1 MLLFSFVYLSS
12 LNDCGWINQSRILS
26 PTSPCMIDD
35 EIDFLQWNN
44 TGMNISGSASDIDL
58 TIVNVRS
65 FFTFAVDSKNSTTI
79 LAQLAQT
86 GDESVIKNGFFIM
99 NVSIDLSSFNAE
111 KLLVSV
117 LTSVQGFVQNVSVSG
132 TIYLKNANFNN
143 FQKIVLST
151 FFGDVILKGEQRTYN
166 GTNLKSIY
174 SSLKYVVNDT
184 YEVRKNIYGQTVL
197 KSIVPMIAD
206 VTDAEY
212 LKKIFLVSCFDS
224 LNEIQND
231 EDAVYIG
238 DNSIENEEQVDTS
251 GLNLEPSY
259 GPIVQKGMD
268 IPVPKVSKAVLEK
281 ISKLPRINVSVV
293 DPLTDSSYQIPIVIG
308 FDYENNSNA
317 ADDYYQRSLSQSNEF
332 QHETERLMGYYY
344 SFDGYQQN
352 YINPIN
358 PDLEIYTNYF
368 KAVVVLNGTMMICK
382 NGKFLDVVTVK
393 CVDKC
398 PKDSC
403 MFMSL
408 CTAECPDYFYEYN
421 NSIKSI
427 QQCYYNC
434 PLVMGIVNHTDKKNF
449 TCVSCPDGQFATQS
463 GCQTDTAN
471 LKKFVKGYFKE
482 CPDGTEERDNECF
495 EPAQCPSG
503 QYFLNV
509 SGHPL
514 STQNGFDLFSRC
526 TSSASETAGL
536 HQVMVQVGDQR
547 LLTNEFTWNCSG
559 VEFMNGTCL
568 NSPDY
573 KPNKEDCTTATDDYD
588 EFGQVSYAEA
598 AIHQFV
604 GTLLVC
610 EPICGNGLVN
620 NNGTCTDSCP
630 LPFYKQER
638 YGSCNPCKSD
648 VYDGGTYIS
657 RATQRCQKFCAFYTV
672 GNPRDDRPK
681 ICEVDCSGDTPK
693 HVVRS
698 WNVNNETKTNWQCV
712 RACGDLDLLD
722 LGGEC
727 VEKCPAG
734 LLIDESGLYCTKACQ
749 KVIVNH
755 EEKEGF
761 YRMVFKRGAL
771 EDKEK
776 TTLQGQCQTTPAC
789 EASRQTVDLKVNAVS
804 LRCMD
809 QCPEGQVSTRNFTC
823 VPMDSCEFF
832 DRLPGP
838 LYCEDKG
845 DEEHCKFYRKSN
857 ETRTSYICQTEE
869 CEKEEKVFQ
878 KQECVSNCL
887 EHLQFLSEDGKT
899 CQDSCQ
905 AGIFAKEAHNQSASA
920 FELKC
925 VPACPSPK
933 AKVLVTILNQ
943 SYSQCAESCRA
954 LTGSPDFFAD
964 KDQACRN
971 CSVLDVSTEPP
982 ICAENCGL
990 ASFDANLGKLVC
1002 VEACLE
1008 GQYLHRGAEMKTCV
1022 PSCAALGLFVS
1033 GSECASECVFYR
1045 QSGAE
1050 AFCAE
1055 ECGKDDQYLQLDG
1068 KTFCYPSC
1076 GGQVFDAAS
1085 GLCVESCPAGSVQ
1098 YSQVCLKA
1106 CPAGYKVANGQCLA
1120 SQLQSE
1126 NWLYIIFFGVGF
1138 MIISIVIIFVIIY
1151 QRKKKQQGREKAR
1164 NNINRNTMYFARH
1177 LDQKVVSQKQSLQV
1191 SRTVKKIGMKV
1202 EALEYTSYTD
1212 DTRKARNTTQK
1223 EKQVEVQDPLN
1234 TSGSSSGHKKSSA
1247 RSSTS
1252 GPSGRESGSSKSQA
1266 SVKIEAK
1273 KAPAKD
1279 KNKNVQLISSIK
1291 TEKTGKKR
1299 VIGKLE
1305 TMVI

>member
-1 MLLFSFVYLSS
+1 MLLLSMSLFYSS
-12 LNDCGWINQSRILS
+12 LQDCGIYQDSRLWSPSSMCILS
-26 PTSPCMIDD
+26 ESLDFSHWSNH
-35 EIDFLQWNN
+35 EIQGSTADLDLSILNIRSLAYLPIEDTNQFVELYNLAILQSNSAIYN
-44 TGMNISGSASDIDL
+44 AVLIFDVEISAEQ
-58 TIVNVRS
+58 N
-65 FFTFAVDSKNSTTI
+65 
-79 LAQLAQT
+79 
-86 GDESVIKNGFFIM
+86 GDEFQMSVFDTVSGKLQ
-99 NVSIDLSSFNAE
+99 NVSIIGQI
-111 KLLVSV
+111 K
-117 LTSVQGFVQNVSVSG
+117 
-132 TIYLKNANFNN
+132 LKNFNIDS
-143 FQKIVLST
+143 FRRVVLST
-151 FFGDVILKGEQRTYN
+151 MLGTVLHTDDDRVYN
-166 GTNLKSIY
+166 GTFIKGVY
-174 SSLKYVVNDT
+174 SSLQYIINDT
-184 YEVRKNIYGQTVL
+184 YEVRRDVNGKVVL
-197 KSIVPMIAD
+197 KSLMPQIAD
-206 VTDAEY
+206 ITDEEY
-212 LKKIFLVSCFDS
+212 LSKIILVTCFDS
-224 LNEIQND
+224 LND
-231 EDAVYIG
+231 EEEDENSIYIG
-238 DNSIENEEQVDTS
+238 DNSIENEEQPDTS

-317 ADDYYQRSLSQSNEF
+317 ADDYYQRSQIQSNEF
-332 QHETERLMGYYY
+332 QHETEGLMGYMY
-344 SFDGYQQN
+344 SFNGYQQN
-352 YINPIN
+352 HINPLN
-358 PDLEIYTNYF
+358 PDLEIYANYF
-368 KAVVVLNGTMMICK
+368 KAVVVLNGTMTICK

-408 CTAECPDYFYEYN
+408 CTAECPDYFYDYN

-434 PLVMGIVNHTDKKNF
+434 PLVMGIVNHTDENNF

-471 LKKFVKGYFKE
+471 LKKFVKGFFRE

-495 EPAQCPSG
+495 EPAKCPSG
-503 QYFLNV
+503 QFFLNV

-681 ICEVDCSGDTPK
+681 ICEADCSGDTPK

-698 WNVNNETKTNWQCV
+698 WNVNNESKTNWQCV

-734 LLIDESGLYCTKACQ
+734 WLIDESGLYCAKACQ
-749 KVIVNH
+749 KVIANH

-761 YRMVFKRGAL
+761 YRMVFKRGTL

-823 VPMDSCEFF
+823 VPVDSCKFF

-845 DEEHCKFYRKSN
+845 DEEHCRFYRKSN
-857 ETRTSYICQTEE
+857 EPRTSYICQTEE

-887 EHLQFLSEDGKT
+887 EYLQFLSEDGKT

-905 AGIFAKEAHNQSASA
+905 VGIFAKEVQNQSAST

-943 SYSQCAESCRA
+943 SYFQCAESCRA
-954 LTGSPDFFAD
+954 LTGSPEFFVD

-982 ICAENCGL
+982 TCAENCEL
-990 ASFDANLGKLVC
+990 ASFDPNLGKLVC
-1002 VEACLE
+1002 VEACKE
-1008 GQYLHRGAEMKTCV
+1008 GQFLHHGAEMKNCV

-1045 QSGAE
+1045 QRGAE
-1050 AFCAE
+1050 VFCAE

-1076 GGQVFDAAS
+1076 GGQAFDAAS

-1106 CPAGYKVANGQCLA
+1106 CPAGYKEANGQCLA

-1138 MIISIVIIFVIIY
+1138 MIISIVIIFAIIY
-1151 QRKKKQQGREKAR
+1151 QRKKKQQGREKAK

>member
-1 MLLFSFVYLSS
+1 MILLFVKHLAAVPD
-12 LNDCGWINQSRILS
+12 DCGFMTSGRIWS
-26 PTSPCMIDD
+26 PSSPCFIEG
-35 EIDFLQWNN
+35 EIDFSHWTN
-44 TGMNISGSASDIDL
+44 SGQDINGTNSDVDMS
-58 TIVNVRS
+58 IVNVIKLQEYVKVQDS
-65 FFTFAVDSKNSTTI
+65 IYTFINMLAII
-79 LAQLAQT
+79 L
-86 GDESVIKNGFFIM
+86 DEGSISNVLIYV
-99 NVSIDLSSFNAE
+99 NVSIDCTQYSN
-111 KLLVSV
+111 KTKQLLVSIFD
-117 LTSVQGFVQNVSVSG
+117 SVKGNLNNV
-132 TIYLKNANFNN
+132 TIVGKINLVNLNMNQYQTIQISQLLGNVITQDRSYNGNNLKN
-143 FQKIVLST
+143 L
-151 FFGDVILKGEQRTYN
+151 
-166 GTNLKSIY
+166 Y
-174 SSLKYVVNDT
+174 SSLKYVINDT
-184 YEVRKNIYGQTVL
+184 YEIRRNISGKVVL
-197 KSIVPMIAD
+197 KSMVPQMPD
-206 VTDAEY
+206 VTDEEY
-212 LKKIFLVSCFDS
+212 LSKIHLVTCFDS
-224 LNEIQND
+224 LKDLNEDDDQNSI
-231 EDAVYIG
+231 YIG
-238 DNSIENEEQVDTS
+238 DNSVENEEQPDTT

-317 ADDYYQRSLSQSNEF
+317 ADDYYQRSLTKSNEF
-332 QHETERLMGYYY
+332 DFETKMMAEYFFNFAGVM
-344 SFDGYQQN
+344 QN
-352 YINPIN
+352 TFNPEEADVKVFGEATKSVAFWN
-358 PDLEIYTNYF
+358 NQTLKCEGG
-368 KAVVVLNGTMMICK
+368 L
-382 NGKFLDVVTVK
+382 FLDVATLS
-393 CVDKC
+393 CVPQC
-398 PKDSC
+398 PANTFRYQSI
-403 MFMSL
+403 
-408 CTAECPDYFYEYN
+408 CTTECVPYFYVIRINGVRHCFFECPLHLGYVDQSDECV
-421 NSIKSI
+421 
-427 QQCYYNC
+427 QC
-434 PLVMGIVNHTDKKNF
+434 P
-449 TCVSCPDGQFATQS
+449 PGQFATPS
-463 GCQTDTAN
+463 GCRADVAGM
-471 LKKFVKGYFKE
+471 LKFLLGYVKE
-482 CPDGTEERDNECF
+482 CPNGLDLKDGECV
-495 EPAQCPSG
+495 EPVSCPPG
-503 QYFLNV
+503 QFFINV
-509 SGHPL
+509 TGHPL
-514 STQNGFDLFSRC
+514 SIHKGLELFNYC
-526 TSSASETAGL
+526 TNSSYRTAGL

-681 ICEVDCSGDTPK
+681 ICEADCSGDTPK

-734 LLIDESGLYCTKACQ
+734 LLIDESGLYCVKACQ

-761 YRMVFKRGAL
+761 YRMVFKRGTL
-771 EDKEK
+771 EDTEK
-776 TTLQGQCQTTPAC
+776 ATLQGQCQTTPAC
-789 EASRQTVDLKVNAVS
+789 EASRQTVDPKVNAVS

-809 QCPEGQVSTRNFTC
+809 QCPKGQVSTRNFTC
-823 VPMDSCEFF
+823 VPVDSCKFF

-845 DEEHCKFYRKSN
+845 DHEHCRFYRKSN

-869 CEKEEKVFQ
+869 CEKEEKVYQ

-905 AGIFAKEAHNQSASA
+905 AGIFAKEAQNQSAST

-933 AKVLVTILNQ
+933 AKVLVAILNQ

-982 ICAENCGL
+982 TCADGCGL
-990 ASFDANLGKLVC
+990 ASFDPNLGKLVC
-1002 VEACLE
+1002 VEACKE
-1008 GQYLHRGAEMKTCV
+1008 GQYLHRGAEMNTCV

-1106 CPAGYKVANGQCLA
+1106 CPAGYKEANGQCLA

-1138 MIISIVIIFVIIY
+1138 IVVTVVIIFVIIY
-1151 QRKKKQQGREKAR
+1151 QRKKKQQGREKAK

-1212 DTRKARNTTQK
+1212 DARKARNTTQK

>member
-1 MLLFSFVYLSS
+1 MLLLALSLFFSS
-12 LNDCGWINQSRILS
+12 LQDCGIYQDSRLWSPSSMCILS
-26 PTSPCMIDD
+26 ESLDFSHWQNH
-35 EIDFLQWNN
+35 EIQGSTADLDLSILNIRSLAYLPIEDTNQFVELYNLAILQEDSEICNAVLIFDVE
-44 TGMNISGSASDIDL
+44 ISAEQ
-58 TIVNVRS
+58 
-65 FFTFAVDSKNSTTI
+65 K
-79 LAQLAQT
+79 
-86 GDESVIKNGFFIM
+86 GDEFQMSIFDTVNGKLQ
-99 NVSIDLSSFNAE
+99 NVSIIGQI
-111 KLLVSV
+111 K
-117 LTSVQGFVQNVSVSG
+117 
-132 TIYLKNANFNN
+132 LKNFNIDS
-143 FQKIVLST
+143 FRKVVLST
-151 FFGDVILKGEQRTYN
+151 MLGTVLHADDDRLYN
-166 GTNLKSIY
+166 GTFIKGVY
-174 SSLKYVVNDT
+174 SSLQYIINDT
-184 YEVRKNIYGQTVL
+184 YEVRKDINGKIVL
-197 KSIVPMIAD
+197 KSLVPQIAD

-212 LKKIFLVSCFDS
+212 LNKIFLVSCFDS
-224 LNEIQND
+224 LND
-231 EDAVYIG
+231 EEDENSIYIG
-238 DNSIENEEQVDTS
+238 DNSVENEEQPDTT

-317 ADDYYQRSLSQSNEF
+317 ADDYYQRSLIQSNEF
-332 QHETERLMGYYY
+332 QHETEGLMGYMY

-352 YINPIN
+352 HINPLN
-358 PDLEIYTNYF
+358 PDLEIYANHF

-427 QQCYYNC
+427 QQCYYRC
-434 PLVMGIVNHTDKKNF
+434 PLVMGIVNDTDEHNF

-463 GCQTDTAN
+463 GCQSDTAN
-471 LKKFVKGYFKE
+471 LKKFVRGFFKE
-482 CPDGTEERDNECF
+482 CPDGLEERDSECF
-495 EPAQCPSG
+495 EPTQCPSG

-526 TSSASETAGL
+526 TSSVSETAGL

-559 VEFMNGTCL
+559 IEFMNGTCL

-573 KPNKEDCTTATDDYD
+573 KPSKEDCTTATEEYD
-588 EFGQVSYAEA
+588 EFSQVSYAEA

-681 ICEVDCSGDTPK
+681 ICEADCSGDTPK

-727 VEKCPAG
+727 VEKCPSG
-734 LLIDESGLYCTKACQ
+734 WLIDESGLYCTKACQ
-749 KVIVNH
+749 KVIVDH

-761 YRMVFKRGAL
+761 YRMVFKRGTL
-771 EDKEK
+771 EDTEKEI
-776 TTLQGQCQTTPAC
+776 LQGQCQTTPAC

-823 VPMDSCEFF
+823 VPVDSCKFF

-845 DEEHCKFYRKSN
+845 DEEHCRFYRKSS
-857 ETRTSYICQTEE
+857 ESRTAYICQTEE
-869 CEKEEKVFQ
+869 CEAEEKVFQ

-905 AGIFAKEAHNQSASA
+905 SGIFTKEVQNQSAST

-933 AKVLVTILNQ
+933 AKVLVTILDQN
-943 SYSQCAESCRA
+943 YFQCAESCRA
-954 LTGSPDFFAD
+954 LGSPDLFAG

-982 ICAENCGL
+982 TCAENCEL

-1050 AFCAE
+1050 TFCAE

-1085 GLCVESCPAGSVQ
+1085 GLCVESCPAGFVQ

-1106 CPAGYKVANGQCLA
+1106 CPAGYKEANGQCLT

-1138 MIISIVIIFVIIY
+1138 IIVTVVIIFVIIY
-1151 QRKKKQQGREKAR
+1151 QRKKKQQGREKAK

-1212 DTRKARNTTQK
+1212 DSRKARNTTQK

>member
-1 MLLFSFVYLSS
+1 MLLLTLNILSS
-12 LNDCGWINQSRILS
+12 QLDDCGFMTSGRIWS
-26 PTSPCMIDD
+26 PTQPCFIDQ
-35 EIDFLQWNN
+35 EIDFSRWENVGMDTNGTSKTLDISIINALKVPSISNN
-44 TGMNISGSASDIDL
+44 SVFSLSLISDSGSVSN
-58 TIVNVRS
+58 TIVVFNASIEYFEGRELMVS
-65 FFTFAVDSKNSTTI
+65 VF
-79 LAQLAQT
+79 
-86 GDESVIKNGFFIM
+86 ESVFGSISNVTVVGNIFI
-99 NVSIDLSSFNAE
+99 NIDFNQMD
-111 KLLVSV
+111 KV
-117 LTSVQGFVQNVSVSG
+117 
-132 TIYLKNANFNN
+132 
-143 FQKIVLST
+143 VLST
-151 FFGDVILKGEQRTYN
+151 FFGGVGLQGEQRMYN
-166 GTNLKSIY
+166 GSKLTDIY
-174 SSLKYVVNDT
+174 SSLKYIINNT
-184 YEVRKNIYGQTVL
+184 YEVRKNTSGKVVL
-197 KSIVPMIAD
+197 KSIVKEIPDI
-206 VTDAEY
+206 TNAEY
-212 LKKIFLVSCFDS
+212 LNKIHLVTCFDS
-224 LNEIQND
+224 LNENEEYIEEQPI
-231 EDAVYIG
+231 YIG
-238 DNSIENEEQVDTS
+238 DNSIENEEQPDTT

-317 ADDYYQRSLSQSNEF
+317 VDDYYQRQLLKISEIDHEIEHLSLF
-332 QHETERLMGYYY
+332 YY
-344 SFDGYQQN
+344 SFDGYQQKLVQPEN
-352 YINPIN
+352 LDIR
-358 PDLEIYTNYF
+358 IYTSVIKSVAILQDRYI
-368 KAVVVLNGTMMICK
+368 ICK
-382 NGKFLDVVTVK
+382 NGQFFDIITLSCTNK
-393 CVDKC
+393 CDHIV
-398 PKDSC
+398 
-403 MFMSL
+403 FH
-408 CTAECPDYFYEYN
+408 
-421 NSIKSI
+421 SICQK
-427 QQCYYNC
+427 
-434 PLVMGIVNHTDKKNF
+434 
-449 TCVSCPDGQFATQS
+449 SCPAHFNILVANSTYCIFQCPTNLGYIQTADQKCTLCPQFATQNTCVTS
-463 GCQTDTAN
+463 NQNYFQLQNG
-471 LKKFVKGYFKE
+471 LYKK
-482 CPDGTEERDNECF
+482 CPDGTIVLND
-495 EPAQCPSG
+495 QCVVDK
-503 QYFLNV
+503 QCIDQIFLNF
-509 SGHPL
+509 
-514 STQNGFDLFSRC
+514 TGFDIFREQISKC
-526 TSSASETAGL
+526 EQKGQQIPGMY
-536 HQVMVQVGDQR
+536 QVMVQVGDQR

-681 ICEVDCSGDTPK
+681 ICEADCSGDTPK

-698 WNVNNETKTNWQCV
+698 WNVNNESKTNWQCV

-734 LLIDESGLYCTKACQ
+734 LLIDESGLYCVNACQ

-761 YRMVFKRGAL
+761 YRMVFKRGTL

-776 TTLQGQCQTTPAC
+776 AMLQSQCQTTPAC
-789 EASRQTVDLKVNAVS
+789 EASRQTVDLKVNTVS

-823 VPMDSCEFF
+823 VPVDSCKFF

-838 LYCEDKG
+838 LYCEDKE
-845 DEEHCKFYRKSN
+845 DHEHCRFYRKSN
-857 ETRTSYICQTEE
+857 EPRTSYICQTEE

-905 AGIFAKEAHNQSASA
+905 AGIFAKEVQDQSAA
-920 FELKC
+920 TFELKC

-982 ICAENCGL
+982 TCAENCGL
-990 ASFDANLGKLVC
+990 ASFDPNLGKLVC

-1008 GQYLHRGAEMKTCV
+1008 DQYLHRGAETNTCV
-1022 PSCAALGLFVS
+1022 PSCASLGLFVS
-1033 GSECASECVFYR
+1033 GSECTSECVFYR
-1045 QSGAE
+1045 QRGTD

-1106 CPAGYKVANGQCLA
+1106 CPAGYKEANGQCLA

-1138 MIISIVIIFVIIY
+1138 IVVTVIIIFVIIY
-1151 QRKKKQQGREKAR
+1151 QRKKKQQGREKAK

-1212 DTRKARNTTQK
+1212 DARKARNTTQK

-1252 GPSGRESGSSKSQA
+1252 GPSGRESGTSRSSG
-1266 SVKIEAK
+1266 SVKIEVKKQQEKPKKPAGQRAAQLSGDKVAK
-1273 KAPAKD
+1273 KRLA
-1279 KNKNVQLISSIK
+1279 
-1291 TEKTGKKR
+1291 
-1299 VIGKLE
+1299 GKLE

>member
-1 MLLFSFVYLSS
+1 MILILQQILADVLD
-12 LNDCGWINQSRILS
+12 DCGFMTQGRIWQ
-26 PTSPCMIDD
+26 PTSPCFVETD
-35 EIDFLQWNN
+35 IDFSHWTNQ
-44 TGMNISGSASDIDL
+44 GMDI
-58 TIVNVRS
+58 NG
-65 FFTFAVDSKNSTTI
+65 TTSEMD
-79 LAQLAQT
+79 T
-86 GDESVIKNGFFIM
+86 SVINALKLGEFNQLSDSFMRKRYSLAHVGLDIIIKNALIVVNF
-99 NVSIDLSSFNAE
+99 SIDIQNDQFEQNLHISIFDSVYGGVENVTVVGQVD
-111 KLLVSV
+111 LV
-117 LTSVQGFVQNVSVSG
+117 
-132 TIYLKNANFNN
+132 NFDVN
-143 FQKIVLST
+143 KYTDVTLST
-151 FFGDVILKGEQRTYN
+151 FFGNVALDGPNRTYN
-166 GTNLKSIY
+166 GNLINEVY
-174 SSLKYVVNDT
+174 SSLKYIINNT
-184 YEVRKNIYGQTVL
+184 YEVRRNISGQVIL
-197 KSIVPMIAD
+197 KSIIPQVAD
-206 VTDAEY
+206 ITNESFLNKIQLVT
-212 LKKIFLVSCFDS
+212 CFDS
-224 LNEIQND
+224 ND
-231 EDAVYIG
+231 SEAENSIYIG
-238 DNSIENEEQVDTS
+238 DNSIENEEQPDTT

-317 ADDYYQRSLSQSNEF
+317 ADDYYQRSLIKSNELDF
-332 QHETERLMGYYY
+332 ETNFMTPYTY
-344 SFDGYQQN
+344 SFSGQQQDMF
-352 YINPIN
+352 NPQN
-358 PDLEIYTNYF
+358 PDLTVYSNLF
-368 KAVVVLNGTMMICK
+368 KTVAVINQTVIKCQNGLLFSV
-382 NGKFLDVVTVK
+382 NQLK

-398 PKDSC
+398 AQNQFQFQSIC
-403 MFMSL
+403 SNL
-408 CTAECPDYFYEYN
+408 CPENLSVMVSFDVNLCFVYCPTYAGVVDVDGVCIKCAE
-421 NSIKSI
+421 
-427 QQCYYNC
+427 
-434 PLVMGIVNHTDKKNF
+434 
-449 TCVSCPDGQFATQS
+449 GQFATEF
-463 GCQTDTAN
+463 GCIEQIDN
-471 LKKFVKGYFKE
+471 HVRFKQGYYKTCPYDLSIKDGE
-482 CPDGTEERDNECF
+482 CM
-495 EPAQCPSG
+495 EPVSCPPG
-503 QYFLNV
+503 QFFINV
-509 SGHPL
+509 TGHPL
-514 STQNGFDLFSRC
+514 SIHKGLELFNYC
-526 TSSASETAGL
+526 TNASYRTAGL

-681 ICEVDCSGDTPK
+681 ICEADCSGDTPK

-734 LLIDESGLYCTKACQ
+734 WLIDESGLYCVQACQ
-749 KVIVNH
+749 KVIVDH

-761 YRMVFKRGAL
+761 YRMVFKRGTL

-776 TTLQGQCQTTPAC
+776 EMLQGQCQTTPAC

-823 VPMDSCEFF
+823 VPVDSCKFF

-845 DEEHCKFYRKSN
+845 DEEHCRFYRKSN
-857 ETRTSYICQTEE
+857 ESRTAYICQTEE

-887 EHLQFLSEDGKT
+887 EHLQFLSEDGNT

-905 AGIFAKEAHNQSASA
+905 SGIFTKEVQDQSAA
-920 FELKC
+920 TFELKC

-933 AKVLVTILNQ
+933 AKVLVTILDQ

-954 LTGSPDFFAD
+954 LTGSPDFFAG

-982 ICAENCGL
+982 TCAENCEL

-1002 VEACLE
+1002 VEACKE

-1045 QSGAE
+1045 QRGAE

-1085 GLCVESCPAGSVQ
+1085 GLCVESCPVGSVQ

-1106 CPAGYKVANGQCLA
+1106 CPAGYKEANGQCLT

-1138 MIISIVIIFVIIY
+1138 IVATVVIIFAIIY
-1151 QRKKKQQGREKAR
+1151 QRKKKQQGREKAK

-1252 GPSGRESGSSKSQA
+1252 GPSGRESGSSKSQT

>member
-1 MLLFSFVYLSS
+1 MILILQQILADVLD
-12 LNDCGWINQSRILS
+12 DCGFMTQGRIWQ
-26 PTSPCMIDD
+26 PTSPCFVETD
-35 EIDFLQWNN
+35 IDFSHWTNQ
-44 TGMNISGSASDIDL
+44 GMDINGTTNEVDMS
-58 TIVNVRS
+58 IVNVIS
-65 FFTFAVDSKNSTTI
+65 LVNFSDVAQNETNSIFLTVIQDTGSISNALIVINASINCRTQI
-79 LAQLAQT
+79 LKKP
-86 GDESVIKNGFFIM
+86 S
-99 NVSIDLSSFNAE
+99 
-111 KLLVSV
+111 LLVSV
-117 LTSVQGFVQNVSVSG
+117 FDSFYGQVSNV
-132 TIYLKNANFNN
+132 TIVGQIHLDGLNIDQY
-143 FQKIVLST
+143 QQITLST
-151 FFGDVILKGEQRTYN
+151 FFGNVGLNIEDRQYN
-166 GTNLKSIY
+166 GNNIQEIS
-174 SSLKYVVNDT
+174 SSLKYIINNT
-184 YEVRKNIYGQTVL
+184 FEVKRNTSGQVVL
-197 KSIVPMIAD
+197 KSIVSQIAD
-206 VTDAEY
+206 VTNESY
-212 LKKIFLVSCFDS
+212 LSKINLVTCFDS
-224 LNEIQND
+224 LNENETDD
-231 EDAVYIG
+231 ENPIYIG
-238 DNSIENEEQVDTS
+238 DNSVENEEQPDTT
-251 GLNLEPSY
+251 GLSLEPSY

-317 ADDYYQRSLSQSNEF
+317 ADDYYQRSLTKSSEF
-332 QHETERLMGYYY
+332 EFETENLPLYYY
-344 SFDGYQQN
+344 SYEGYQLNSFNLTKPYLKIYCGATKIIVIDQLKITKCKAGQFYNVLLLQCQDQCSQN
-352 YINPIN
+352 SFRFKLVCSSQCPDEFYFYKENGLTNCFISCPIHLGYTIDENTFECKKCTKFATINNCSYDQLNLKLFKLGLYISCPRGLIQLG
-358 PDLEIYTNYF
+358 D
-368 KAVVVLNGTMMICK
+368 ICEEP
-382 NGKFLDVVTVK
+382 
-393 CVDKC
+393 DKC
-398 PKDSC
+398 SKS
-403 MFMSL
+403 
-408 CTAECPDYFYEYN
+408 DYF
-421 NSIKSI
+421 I
-427 QQCYYNC
+427 
-434 PLVMGIVNHTDKKNF
+434 
-449 TCVSCPDGQFATQS
+449 
-463 GCQTDTAN
+463 N
-471 LKKFVKGYFKE
+471 LK
-482 CPDGTEERDNECF
+482 
-495 EPAQCPSG
+495 
-503 QYFLNV
+503 
-509 SGHPL
+509 GHPL
-514 STQNGFDLFSRC
+514 TEFELYSKCSQFPIDQS
-526 TSSASETAGL
+526 GL

-559 VEFMNGTCL
+559 IEFMNGTCL

-573 KPNKEDCTTATDDYD
+573 KPNKEDCTTASEEYD
-588 EFGQVSYAEA
+588 EFSQVSYAEA

-657 RATQRCQKFCAFYTV
+657 RATQRCQKFCAHYTV

-681 ICEVDCSGDTPK
+681 ICEADCSGDTPK

-734 LLIDESGLYCTKACQ
+734 WLIDESGLYCVQACQ
-749 KVIVNH
+749 KVIVDH

-761 YRMVFKRGAL
+761 YRMVFKRGTL
-771 EDKEK
+771 EDTEK
-776 TTLQGQCQTTPAC
+776 KMLQGQCQTTPAC
-789 EASRQTVDLKVNAVS
+789 EASRQTVDLVVNAVS

-823 VPMDSCEFF
+823 VPVDSCKFF
-832 DRLPGP
+832 DRLPDP

-845 DEEHCKFYRKSN
+845 DEEHCRFYRKSS
-857 ETRTSYICQTEE
+857 ESRTAYICQTEE
-869 CEKEEKVFQ
+869 CEAEEKVFQ

-899 CQDSCQ
+899 CQESCQ
-905 AGIFAKEAHNQSASA
+905 SEIFAKEIQDQSAST

-933 AKVLVTILNQ
+933 AKVNVTILDQN
-943 SYSQCAESCRA
+943 YSQCAESCRA
-954 LTGSPDFFAD
+954 LTGSPDLFAD

-982 ICAENCGL
+982 TCADGCEL

-1002 VEACLE
+1002 VEACNE

-1045 QSGAE
+1045 QRGAE
-1050 AFCAE
+1050 SFCAE
-1055 ECGKDDQYLQLDG
+1055 ECGTDDQYLQLDG

-1085 GLCVESCPAGSVQ
+1085 GLCVESCPVGSVQ

-1106 CPAGYKVANGQCLA
+1106 CPAGYKEANGQCLA

-1138 MIISIVIIFVIIY
+1138 IVATVVIIFAIIY
-1151 QRKKKQQGREKAR
+1151 QRKKKQQGREKAK

>member
-1 MLLFSFVYLSS
+1 MILILQQILADVLD
-12 LNDCGWINQSRILS
+12 DCGFMTQGRIWQ
-26 PTSPCMIDD
+26 PTSPCFVETD
-35 EIDFLQWNN
+35 IDFSHWTNQ
-44 TGMNISGSASDIDL
+44 GMDINGTTNDVDMS
-58 TIVNVRS
+58 IVNVVS
-65 FFTFAVDSKNSTTI
+65 LVNFSDVAQNETNSIFLTVIQDTGSISNALIVINASINCRTQI
-79 LAQLAQT
+79 LKKP
-86 GDESVIKNGFFIM
+86 S
-99 NVSIDLSSFNAE
+99 
-111 KLLVSV
+111 LLVSV
-117 LTSVQGFVQNVSVSG
+117 FDSFYGQVSNV
-132 TIYLKNANFNN
+132 TIVGQIHLDGLNIDQY
-143 FQKIVLST
+143 QQITLST
-151 FFGDVILKGEQRTYN
+151 FFGNVGLAIEDRLYN
-166 GTNLKSIY
+166 GNNIQQIS
-174 SSLKYVVNDT
+174 SSLKYIINDT
-184 YEVRKNIYGQTVL
+184 FEVKRNTSGQVVL
-197 KSIVPMIAD
+197 KSIVSQISD
-206 VTDAEY
+206 ITNESYLNKINLVT
-212 LKKIFLVSCFDS
+212 CFDS
-224 LNEIQND
+224 LNEND
-231 EDAVYIG
+231 NDDENPIYIG
-238 DNSIENEEQVDTS
+238 DNSVENEEQPDTS

-268 IPVPKVSKAVLEK
+268 IPVPKVSKVVLEK

-317 ADDYYQRSLSQSNEF
+317 ADDYYQRSLTKSSEF
-332 QHETERLMGYYY
+332 EFETGNIPLYYY
-344 SFDGYQQN
+344 SYDGYQLDSFNLTKPYLKIYCGTTKIIVIDQLNVTKCKAGQFYNVQQLQCQEQCPQN
-352 YINPIN
+352 SFRFKLVCSSQCPDEFYYYKENGLTHCFISCPIHLGYTIDENTFQCQKCIKFATTNNCSNDQLNLKQFKQGLYISCPRGLIQIGNACEEP
-358 PDLEIYTNYF
+358 
-368 KAVVVLNGTMMICK
+368 
-382 NGKFLDVVTVK
+382 
-393 CVDKC
+393 DKC
-398 PKDSC
+398 SN
-403 MFMSL
+403 
-408 CTAECPDYFYEYN
+408 TDYF
-421 NSIKSI
+421 I
-427 QQCYYNC
+427 
-434 PLVMGIVNHTDKKNF
+434 
-449 TCVSCPDGQFATQS
+449 
-463 GCQTDTAN
+463 N
-471 LKKFVKGYFKE
+471 LK
-482 CPDGTEERDNECF
+482 
-495 EPAQCPSG
+495 
-503 QYFLNV
+503 
-509 SGHPL
+509 GHPL
-514 STQNGFDLFSRC
+514 TEFELYSKCSKFSIDQ
-526 TSSASETAGL
+526 SGL

-573 KPNKEDCTTATDDYD
+573 KPNKEDCTTSTDDYD

-657 RATQRCQKFCAFYTV
+657 RATQRCQKFCAYYTV

-681 ICEVDCSGDTPK
+681 ICEADCSGDTPK

-698 WNVNNETKTNWQCV
+698 WNVNNESKTNWQCV

-734 LLIDESGLYCTKACQ
+734 WLIDESGLYCVNACQ
-749 KVIVNH
+749 KVIEDH
-755 EEKEGF
+755 KEKEGF
-761 YRMVFKRGAL
+761 YRMVFKRGTL

-776 TTLQGQCQTTPAC
+776 ATLQGQCQTTPAC

-823 VPMDSCEFF
+823 VPTDSCKFF

-838 LYCEDKG
+838 LYCEDKE
-845 DEEHCKFYRKSN
+845 DEEHCRFFRKSN
-857 ETRTSYICQTEE
+857 ESRTSYICQTEE

-887 EHLQFLSEDGKT
+887 EHIQFLSEDGKT

-905 AGIFAKEAHNQSASA
+905 AGIFTKEVQNQSASA

-933 AKVLVTILNQ
+933 AKVLVAILNQ

-982 ICAENCGL
+982 TCADGCEL

-1008 GQYLHRGAEMKTCV
+1008 GQFLHRGAEMKTCV

-1033 GSECASECVFYR
+1033 GSQCASECVFYR

-1106 CPAGYKVANGQCLA
+1106 CPAGYKEANGQCLA

-1138 MIISIVIIFVIIY
+1138 IIVTVVIIFAIIY
-1151 QRKKKQQGREKAR
+1151 QRKKKQQGREKAK

>member
-1 MLLFSFVYLSS
+1 MLLLSISLFYSS
-12 LNDCGWINQSRILS
+12 LQDCGIYQDSRLWSPSSMCILSESLDFSHWSNHEIQGSTADLDLSILNIRSLAYSRIEDTNQFVELYNLAILQS
-26 PTSPCMIDD
+26 DS
-35 EIDFLQWNN
+35 EIYNAVLIFDVEISAEQKGQEFQMSAFDTVNGKLQ
-44 TGMNISGSASDIDL
+44 
-58 TIVNVRS
+58 
-65 FFTFAVDSKNSTTI
+65 
-79 LAQLAQT
+79 
-86 GDESVIKNGFFIM
+86 
-99 NVSIDLSSFNAE
+99 NVSIIGQI
-111 KLLVSV
+111 K
-117 LTSVQGFVQNVSVSG
+117 
-132 TIYLKNANFNN
+132 LKNFNIDS
-143 FQKIVLST
+143 FRRVVLST
-151 FFGDVILKGEQRTYN
+151 MLGTVLHTDNDRVYN
-166 GTNLKSIY
+166 GTFIRGIY
-174 SSLKYVVNDT
+174 SSLQYIINDT
-184 YEVRKNIYGQTVL
+184 YEVRRDVNGKVVL
-197 KSIVPMIAD
+197 KSLVPQIAD
-206 VTDAEY
+206 ITDAEY
-212 LKKIFLVSCFDS
+212 LSKIFLVTCFDS
-224 LNEIQND
+224 LND
-231 EDAVYIG
+231 EEEDENSIYIG
-238 DNSIENEEQVDTS
+238 DNSIENEEQPDTS

-317 ADDYYQRSLSQSNEF
+317 ADDYYQRSLIQSNEF
-332 QHETERLMGYYY
+332 QHETEGLMGYMY

-358 PDLEIYTNYF
+358 PDLEIYANYF

-421 NSIKSI
+421 NSINSI

-434 PLVMGIVNHTDKKNF
+434 PLVMGIENHIDEKNF

-463 GCQTDTAN
+463 GCSSDTSN

-482 CPDGTEERDNECF
+482 CPEGTEERDNECF
-495 EPAQCPSG
+495 EPTKCPSG
-503 QYFLNV
+503 QYFLNI

-657 RATQRCQKFCAFYTV
+657 RATQRCQKFCAYYTV

-681 ICEVDCSGDTPK
+681 ICEADCSGDTAK

-698 WNVNNETKTNWQCV
+698 WNVNNESKTNWQCV

-749 KVIVNH
+749 KVIVDH

-761 YRMVFKRGAL
+761 YRMVFKRGTL

-776 TTLQGQCQTTPAC
+776 ATLQGQCQTTPAC

-823 VPMDSCEFF
+823 VPVDSCKFF

-838 LYCEDKG
+838 LYCEDKE
-845 DEEHCKFYRKSN
+845 DHEHCRFFRKSS

-905 AGIFAKEAHNQSASA
+905 AGIFAKEVQNQSASA

-954 LTGSPDFFAD
+954 LTGSPNFFAD

-982 ICAENCGL
+982 TCAENCEL
-990 ASFDANLGKLVC
+990 ASFDPNLDKLVC

-1008 GQYLHRGAEMKTCV
+1008 GQYLHRGAEMNTCV

-1045 QSGAE
+1045 QSGTE

-1106 CPAGYKVANGQCLA
+1106 CPAGYKEANGQCLA

-1138 MIISIVIIFVIIY
+1138 IVVTVVIIFVIIY
-1151 QRKKKQQGREKAR
+1151 QRKKKQQGREKAK
-1164 NNINRNTMYFARH
+1164 NNININTMYFARH
-1177 LDQKVVSQKQSLQV
+1177 LDQKVVFQKQSLQV